1 MTAGAGLVERVAR
14 LACPEEWRMIDREGG
29 ASREAIDA
37 SLLTRAA
44 AVAILAE
51 VLADLRELA
60 EPMRKP
66 LMAWH
71 LFNEPKLAGAWARAV
86 DVFAR
91 ENGLEVPPEAR
102 EGRSAACGAGGRG
115 FPGAPEQTPASGL
128 VCPPGG
134 DGHGTLSPGGP
145 PPARRTPEG
154 RAP

>member
-1 MTAGAGLVERVAR
+1 VSDLVERIAR
-14 LACPEEWRMIDREGG
+14 LAYPDAWARID
-29 ASREAIDA
+29 AAPDTREAVDD
-37 SLLTRAA
+37 SLLTRVRAL
-44 AVAILAE
+44 AVART
-51 VLADLRELA
+51 VVADLRELA

-71 LFNEPKLAGAWARAV
+71 LFNEPKLEGAWARAV
-86 DVFAR
+86 DVFVR

-134 DGHGTLSPGGP
+134 DGPIPAPGGP
-145 PPARRTPEG
+145 LPARRTPEG